1 MRTKE
6 IIETLPYQCVG
17 KKAIERYVKT
27 TTYGTFAYAT
37 NVSVASIRAS
47 AF

>member
-1 MRTKE
+1 MKE

-27 TTYGTFAYAT
+27 TYGTFAYAT

>member
-1 MRTKE
+1 MKGT
-6 IIETLPYQCVG
+6 IETQYYQCVSE
-17 KKAIERYVKT
+17 KAIERYVT
-27 TTYGTFAYAT
+27 TTYGTFANAT